1 MLRSILRSNPQETF
15 IKRWPKAPK
24 IVFFAS
30 PNSFQDELVQRFSI
44 DLGLPIIS
52 MNSVF
57 ANIQQFAGQQEELS
71 HPFYLKVKDMID
83 AGDVEQLLKDRV
95 ALKLLRVTNKAR
107 EGFILTDFPRSVA
120 EAEMLEEYR
129 GGMNSFVHLSV
140 PDDVQVQIEESKASC
155 NDCGRTYYPEIIEN
169 KDQDIRIDAFI
180 PHDGHCF
187 DCGSTEIRREG
198 NATEFELALKNYKD
212 QKDELLGFYSHLGLL
227 VDFEIKSGYSDYG
240 KLRDQIQF
248 NIKH

>member
-1 MLRSILRSNPQETF
+1 MLRSIIRSNPQETF

-24 IVFFAS
+24 VVFFAS
-30 PNSFQDELVQRFSI
+30 PNSFQDELITRFSI

-52 MNSVF
+52 MTSVY
-57 ANIQQFAGQQEELS
+57 ANIQQYAGKQEEFS
-71 HPFYLKVKDMID
+71 HPFYLKVKDMLD
-83 AGDVEQLLKDRV
+83 AGDIDQLTKDRV

-107 EGFILTDFPRSVA
+107 EGFILTDFPRVVS

-129 GGMNSFVHLSV
+129 GGMNAFVHLSV
-140 PDDVQVQIEESKASC
+140 PDDVQVQIEETKANC
-155 NDCGRTYYPEIIEN
+155 GDCGRTYYPQIIEN
-169 KDQDIRIDAFI
+169 VDQGIRIDSFL
-180 PHDGHCF
+180 PQDGHCF
-187 DCGSTEIRREG
+187 DCGSTNIRREG
-198 NATEFELALKNYKD
+198 NAAEFERVLKNYKD

-227 VDFEIKSGYSDYG
+227 VDFEIKEGYADYA